1 MGTPTGT
8 AERSTGPGSSPGFER
23 DRWRNRRRMAW
34 LAMWASIGYPVLL
47 IAQADGVAL
56 AQIAGPFY
64 LFTGAVVGAYIGF
77 ATWEDKGK
85 PQ

>member
-1 MGTPTGT
+1 
-8 AERSTGPGSSPGFER
+8 
-23 DRWRNRRRMAW
+23 MAW

-47 IAQADGVAL
+47 IVQADGVAL

-77 ATWEDKGK
+77 ATWDDKGR